1 MCVGFEKVQSDDP
14 LPPDSLCN
22 TFTKAEE
29 EGECQPPPHPWPS
42 DYTPL
47 SPHSLG
53 GRNEHST
60 VEGLGC
66 SLPPL
71 PLCNLQSLLLSP
83 LDLGSRSWDAPVSS
97 WLTTFCEER
106 GLPPQ
111 SPPPAFHHQPLEKS
125 HRRMHV
131 VTKMKSLGWLFQRK
145 EWSCLLR
152 ENWIRKGEGGNER
165 RKEKLAW
172 FLLRSFCL
180 KVWVLWAR
188 RWGAG
193 RAAFY
198 QTPLLSDFQFTK
210 KSTQVECRGEKQS
223 DEQKWL
229 SLLKRHLPSFPLPW
243 RDSRCC

>member
-1 MCVGFEKVQSDDP
+1 MILYRLTHFVT
-14 LPPDSLCN
+14 LSLGLKRRGN
-22 TFTKAEE
+22 AS
-29 EGECQPPPHPWPS
+29 PPPHGPLIIPH
-42 DYTPL
+42 YLHIALEAGMNTPQWKD
-47 SPHSLG
+47 S
-53 GRNEHST
+53 
-60 VEGLGC
+60 GC

-97 WLTTFCEER
+97 WLTIFCEER

-111 SPPPAFHHQPLEKS
+111 VPPAFHHQTLEKS

-131 VTKMKSLGWLFQRK
+131 VTKMKSLDWLFQRK

-152 ENWIRKGEGGNER
+152 ENWIRKGEEGNER

-172 FLLRSFCL
+172 FLLQSFCL

-188 RWGAG
+188 RWRG
-193 RAAFY
+193 RQGSFY

-229 SLLKRHLPSFPLPW
+229 SLLKRHLPSFPLLW
-243 RDSRCC
+243 RESRCC